1 MNLYDSIISCFKRY
15 ADFKGRSSRSEL
27 WYFCLFIVGVGL
39 TFDYLDAR
47 IAGESFLD
55 YEGFGVLGSIFTL
68 VTFIPGLSVN
78 VRRLHD
84 INRTGWWVLLSFTVI
99 GLIPLIYW
107 ACLKGDKSDNNFGK
121 NTLNNLE

>member
-15 ADFKGRSSRSEL
+15 VDFKGRSSRSEL

-84 INRTGWWVLLSFTVI
+84 INRTGWWQLLWIVI
-99 GLIPLIYW
+99 FIGCIGIYI
-107 ACLKGDKSDNNFGK
+107 NH
-121 NTLNNLE
+121 

>member
-1 MNLYDSIISCFKRY
+1 MNLYESIISCFKRY
-15 ADFKGRSSRSEL
+15 VDFKGRSSRSEL

-55 YEGFGVLGSIFTL
+55 YEGGGVLGSIFTL

-107 ACLKGDKSDNNFGK
+107 ACLKGDESDNNFGK